1 MTTKIDPSQIK
12 HVECRFAVHAKSKED
27 DSDLHLVKEAVTLLD
42 GTVVIPPPRLIKN
55 YERNFY
61 ITSKGNQNHTNHKE
75 WEKLDLLVEYRTTQ
89 AKLTGAVAN
98 ALGKGWSRESLR
110 DLCATPF
117 VYGADILST
126 SIIKQEYK
134 VKSNHVQTPMA
145 VASFDTETDVLYGT
159 NEVIIANI
167 SFQDKVYVACTKA
180 FVANQTNV
188 VERVY
193 ELCKIHIGDVI
204 EKRKL
209 KIEFEVL
216 PNEIEVIKATMAKA
230 HAWSPDIL
238 AVWNLEFDMDK
249 IINACDRAGIEVED
263 LLSDPKVP
271 KEYRHFKFKKG
282 AAKKVTASGRI
293 INFKPSQRWHTVFCP
308 SSFYWLCAMGTYR
321 QVRGGEPEE
330 TSYSLDNIL
339 KKHKL
344 GGKLK
349 FKEADHLSGLAWHK
363 FMQEKYPLEYIVYN
377 IVDGTALL
385 DLDESTTDISLTL
398 PMFAGCT
405 DWSNFNSLPRKTMDA
420 LHWYIQ
426 QFGLVPGTTASDMTE
441 EADSEVVDLKNWISM
456 LPSHLV
462 HDNGLRIINENPDLV
477 SNLRTHVAD

>member
-1 MTTKIDPSQIK
+1 MYFSAHIASSSLIKGLEQMIPNLDPTNIK
-12 HVECRFAVHAKSKED
+12 HVECRFAVYAKSKENE
-27 DSDLHLVKEAVTLLD
+27 SDLHLVKEAVTLLD
-42 GTVVIPPPRLIKN
+42 GTVVPRTRFIKDF
-55 YERNFY
+55 ERTFY

-75 WEKLDLLVEYRTTQ
+75 WEKKDLLVEYRTTQ
-89 AKLTGAVAN
+89 SKLTHAVAN

-126 SIIKQEYK
+126 SIIKQNYK
-134 VKSNHVQTPMA
+134 VKSNHVQTPMS
-145 VASFDTETDVLYGT
+145 VASFDTETDVLHGT

-167 SFQDKVYVACTKA
+167 SFKDKVYVACTKA
-180 FVANQTNV
+180 FVSQHTNV
-188 VERVY
+188 VDRVH
-193 ELCKIHIGDVI
+193 ELCKQYLGDVI
-204 EKRKL
+204 AKRNL

-216 PNEIEVIKATMAKA
+216 PNEIEVIKAVMAKA
-230 HAWSPDIL
+230 HSWSPDIL

-249 IINACDRAGIEVED
+249 IIAACERAGIAVED

-349 FKEADHLSGLAWHK
+349 FAEADHLSGLAWHK
-363 FMQEKYPLEYIVYN
+363 FMQEKYPLHYIAYN
-377 IVDGTALL
+377 IFDCTQML
-385 DLDESTTDISLTL
+385 DLDEVTTDIKLTL
-398 PMFAGCT
+398 PMFGGCT

-420 LHWYIQ
+420 LHWYVE
-426 QFGLVPGTTASDMTE
+426 QFGLVTGSTASDMTE
-441 EADSEVVDLKNWISM
+441 DDDGETTSVSGWI
-456 LPSHLV
+456 
-462 HDNGLRIINENPDLV
+462 D
-477 SNLRTHVAD
+477 